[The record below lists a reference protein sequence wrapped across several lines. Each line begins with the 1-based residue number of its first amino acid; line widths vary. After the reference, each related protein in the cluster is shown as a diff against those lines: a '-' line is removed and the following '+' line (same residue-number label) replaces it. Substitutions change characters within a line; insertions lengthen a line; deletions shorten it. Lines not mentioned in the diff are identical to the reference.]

1 MVKFTAKKPPG
12 VKSSFQVPSWAVK
25 LGGAAVVI
33 GAVVL
38 VSVLVSPEESR
49 VEVLTDASFYKFL
62 SKHQDGALVEFS
74 KKSCPFCD
82 KLKPEY
88 EKAARQIA
96 ADGGAPFAI
105 IDSEEGQQV
114 MQKLGIDKYPMVYW
128 FWKGENTMELT
139 RAAEKTSDQI
149 SEWVKWAQSPAL
161 QVLNTRAEME
171 EGVPMFRQSLAPD
184 HKLLVAYNRS
194 DVPLLYDIFE
204 HVAQKY
210 RTGTLFLFIEEQADD
225 GPLVKA
231 FAKEEEKDAELTDK
245 KGLDDI
251 LNWVKLQVEET
262 KLKALEKSIE
272 VNKAKLAQL
281 QQEEAEAKAKEAAGA
296 AEGAESAPSQEL

>member
-1 MVKFTAKKPPG
+1 
-12 VKSSFQVPSWAVK
+12 
-25 LGGAAVVI
+25 
-33 GAVVL
+33 
-38 VSVLVSPEESR
+38 
-49 VEVLTDASFYKFL
+49 
-62 SKHQDGALVEFS
+62 
-74 KKSCPFCD
+74 
-82 KLKPEY
+82 
-88 EKAARQIA
+88 
-96 ADGGAPFAI
+96 
-105 IDSEEGQQV
+105 

-296 AEGAESAPSQEL
+296 AEGAESAPSSQEL